1 MATYIT
7 LLRYTHQG
15 ITTIK
20 DAPGRVDA
28 ARKAYRAL
36 GAELKA
42 LYLVM
47 GQYDFVAVVEAPDDV
62 TAAKAS
68 LTLGSRGNVSS
79 ETLRAFSEDEFRSIV
94 TALP

>member
-7 LLRYTHQG
+7 LLRYTQQG

-20 DAPGRVDA
+20 DAPGRIDA

-47 GQYDFVAVVEAPDDV
+47 GRYDFVALVEAPDDI
-62 TAAKAS
+62 TAAKAA
-68 LTLGSRGNVSS
+68 LALGSRGNVSS
-79 ETLRAFSEDEFRSIV
+79 ETLRAFTEDEFRSLV
-94 TALP
+94 AGLP